1 MCYFKTSKFKANQA
15 ENDLAFTFDE
25 TSWMG
30 GNPMICIQNK
40 RGTGRAILLTLFLA
54 FLLPAGAAPAQA
66 AGGTSVSM
74 DGKDVNSS
82 TVVVLPKDAAVAF
95 SLKLN
100 GTYGKGYTSG
110 NGTVAQTGTVQRFAD
125 GQAVY
130 AVKAVGQPGES
141 AGLYIDGEKIL
152 EMKIAAGAVCPACGE
167 TDCAFV
173 QVEDGSW
180 RTDGEQRDCV
190 HYAYGKDTREAM
202 DVYNIYTCSKCGA
215 SPKMQTG
222 IAHRWICHGSRG

>member
-1 MCYFKTSKFKANQA
+1 
-15 ENDLAFTFDE
+15 
-25 TSWMG
+25 
-30 GNPMICIQNK
+30 MICIQNK

-82 TVVVLPKDAAVAF
+82 TVVVLPKDVAVAF

-100 GTYGKGYTSG
+100 GIYGKGYTSG

-130 AVKAVGQPGES
+130 AVKAVGQPGDS

-152 EMKIAAGAVCPACGE
+152 EMKITEGAVCPACGE
-167 TDCAFV
+167 ADCAFV
-173 QVEDGSW
+173 QIVTGEWRADGAE
-180 RTDGEQRDCV
+180 RPCV
-190 HYAYGKDTREAM
+190 HYAYGQDARESQSVAH
-202 DVYNIYTCSKCGA
+202 VYTCTQCGT
-215 SPKMQTG
+215 SSRLQTG

>member
-1 MCYFKTSKFKANQA
+1 M
-15 ENDLAFTFDE
+15 AFTFDE
-25 TSWMG
+25 TIWMG
-30 GNPMICIQNK
+30 GNPMSCIQNK

-130 AVKAVGQPGES
+130 AVKAGRERGSVHRRRKDFGNENCSGS
-141 AGLYIDGEKIL
+141 GMSRLRGDGLC
-152 EMKIAAGAVCPACGE
+152 VCPSGRWKLA
-167 TDCAFV
+167 
-173 QVEDGSW
+173 DGR
-180 RTDGEQRDCV
+180 RT
-190 HYAYGKDTREAM
+190 
-202 DVYNIYTCSKCGA
+202 
-215 SPKMQTG
+215 TG
-222 IAHRWICHGSRG
+222 LCTLCLWERYPRGNGRI

>member
-1 MCYFKTSKFKANQA
+1 
-15 ENDLAFTFDE
+15 
-25 TSWMG
+25 
-30 GNPMICIQNK
+30 MICIQNK

-110 NGTVAQTGTVQRFAD
+110 NGTVRLSKWKMEAGGRAANNGTVYIMPMGKIPARQWTYIISIHVPNA
-125 GQAVY
+125 GHPPKCKPGLHTGGSAMVH
-130 AVKAVGQPGES
+130 VGNVISFPQ
-141 AGLYIDGEKIL
+141 
-152 EMKIAAGAVCPACGE
+152 
-167 TDCAFV
+167 
-173 QVEDGSW
+173 
-180 RTDGEQRDCV
+180 
-190 HYAYGKDTREAM
+190 
-202 DVYNIYTCSKCGA
+202 N
-215 SPKMQTG
+215 TG
-222 IAHRWICHGSRG
+222 

>member
-1 MCYFKTSKFKANQA
+1 MCYFKASKFKANQA

-25 TSWMG
+25 TIWMG

-141 AGLYIDGEKIL
+141 AGLYIDGEKIW
-152 EMKIAAGAVCPACGE
+152 K
-167 TDCAFV
+167 
-173 QVEDGSW
+173 
-180 RTDGEQRDCV
+180 
-190 HYAYGKDTREAM
+190 
-202 DVYNIYTCSKCGA
+202 
-215 SPKMQTG
+215 
-222 IAHRWICHGSRG
+222 

>member
-1 MCYFKTSKFKANQA
+1 
-15 ENDLAFTFDE
+15 
-25 TSWMG
+25 
-30 GNPMICIQNK
+30 MICIQNK

-54 FLLPAGAAPAQA
+54 FLFTGGRRAGT
-66 AGGTSVSM
+66 GGGRDQRLNGWQRCEFQHS
-74 DGKDVNSS
+74 GR
-82 TVVVLPKDAAVAF
+82 LPKDAAVAF

-180 RTDGEQRDCV
+180 RTDGEQRTVYIMPMGKIPARQWTYIISIHVPNAGHPQNANRDCTPV
-190 HYAYGKDTREAM
+190 DLPWFTWVM
-202 DVYNIYTCSKCGA
+202 
-215 SPKMQTG
+215 
-222 IAHRWICHGSRG
+222 